1 MVVANHPTGG
11 AEFRF
16 TLPADSAISQP

>member
-1 MVVANHPTGG
+1 MKAGTPAGG

-16 TLPADSAISQP
+16 TLPAGVPAFMA